1 MSLWQTLLLS
11 LGTRTFVPLH
21 ILHADFPSL
30 TLADIFV
37 GQHDFEASDWAWNV
51 PFAVRRGGNETERGW
66 HDRTSARAWQIWH
79 HQFNR
84 IIQWQQL
91 IGFRLYRLR
100 YRENAHQIWEYLLEW
115 NAHLP
120 FGVNWNLLQRHQDR
134 LPFLPLPQGT
144 GTITD
149 SWQRCFQDNPVPKNM
164 NTWPSTDE
172 LIKHFQEVAEEYGI
186 MPCPR
191 HRKTWDMGHE
201 VHQWHPVTSHQ
212 VHEDVYQ
219 RPGDG
224 DQIRHQARTG
234 GWHSA
239 KPLELRFLI
248 DPGCCG
254 DLSCWGCTDPVA
266 IVAKRCYTSKIHLH
280 LDEIGWT

>member
-1 MSLWQTLLLS
+1 M
-11 LGTRTFVPLH
+11 
-21 ILHADFPSL
+21 A
-30 TLADIFV
+30 A
-37 GQHDFEASDWAWNV
+37 AY
-51 PFAVRRGGNETERGW
+51 
-66 HDRTSARAWQIWH
+66 
-79 HQFNR
+79 
-84 IIQWQQL
+84 
-91 IGFRLYRLR
+91 RLYRLR

-134 LPFLPLPQGT
+134 LPFPPLP
-144 GTITD
+144 
-149 SWQRCFQDNPVPKNM
+149 
-164 NTWPSTDE
+164 
-172 LIKHFQEVAEEYGI
+172 
-186 MPCPR
+186 PR
-191 HRKTWDMGHE
+191 HRDNHWQLTVLLSGQPRAEEHEYLALHGRIDKAFPGGGRGVWHHAVPQTPENMGHGT
-201 VHQWHPVTSHQ
+201 WGSPVTSSDQ
-212 VHEDVYQ
+212 SPVHEDVYQ

-266 IVAKRCYTSKIHLH
+266 IVAKRCYPSKIHLH
-280 LDEIGWT
+280 LHEIGWT